1 MPTATNV
8 KEIFDSMC
16 TRFRPEK
23 AGSDSATFQFDLSG
37 ADGGKYW
44 THIVNQEC
52 SAGEGVPPSEPDITV
67 VSGAEDFIKLINGE
81 LNAMTAFMQGK
92 FKVQGNM
99 SVALKMLS
107 WFDMS

>member
-44 THIVNQEC
+44 I
-52 SAGEGVPPSEPDITV
+52 
-67 VSGAEDFIKLINGE
+67 FIRCPVLQIRYCYFIARPARVRAFRQASLI
-81 LNAMTAFMQGK
+81 LR
-92 FKVQGNM
+92 
-99 SVALKMLS
+99 
-107 WFDMS
+107 W